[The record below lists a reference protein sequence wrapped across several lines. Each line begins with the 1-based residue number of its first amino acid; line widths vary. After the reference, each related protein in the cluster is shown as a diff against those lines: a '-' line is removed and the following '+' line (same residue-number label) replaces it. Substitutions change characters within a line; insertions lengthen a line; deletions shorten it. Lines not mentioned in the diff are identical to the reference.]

1 MRLYSYFL
9 LVIFYFVCY
18 NLHKFDTVDCIKLH
32 KGANDNVQT
41 KDESKEGSKDMSEEE
56 QSTQETSSDS
66 SNSDNDNDVSSG
78 TKEKSDSETEK
89 GEDNKSGISG
99 AIDEKNENA
108 NTDTKEEQNNTTNG
122 QDGSLL
128 KEDKMEDESISN
140 QIKDTV
146 KEEDEKNEL
155 KKLEEFKK
163 SETLDKEPEIEKE
176 PSENHVKNEKKYEI
190 ESEIIS
196 KTSTSISEVRM
207 TDENEFTID
216 HPAVNQVINKV
227 IQPST
232 EEKQLQIEIKDDFE
246 PESGIDESKQT
257 KSVILTFDLSS
268 EDLFSKISLISD
280 SKLTLTRYIGMN
292 PQKVKIT
299 LVDPTIRFG
308 SQQTRLSELAKYES
322 MQFELNQKVPG
333 KADVISLSEISNQI
347 PIILQQH
354 NTTTLRFLLE
364 AVDSQTQFGI
374 LSNMDGVGPTIVL
387 ELKPTV
393 ESNSTWMYTIT
404 GVAVIVV
411 IIGVSIALYFQ
422 NKNKESQRIENMPLL
437 NNKV

>member
-18 NLHKFDTVDCIKLH
+18 DLQKLDTVDCIKLH
-32 KGANDNVQT
+32 KDANDNVQT
-41 KDESKEGSKDMSEEE
+41 KDESKEGSKDMSKEE
-56 QSTQETSSDS
+56 QSTQETSSDG
-66 SNSDNDNDVSSG
+66 SNNDNDISSG
-78 TKEKSDSETEK
+78 TEEKSDSETEK
-89 GEDNKSGISG
+89 GEDNKSGISE
-99 AIDEKNENA
+99 AIDEKNDENA
-108 NTDTKEEQNNTTNG
+108 NTDTKDEQSNATNG

-128 KEDKMEDESISN
+128 KGDKMEDESIGN

-176 PSENHVKNEKKYEI
+176 PSENRVENEKKYEI
-190 ESEIIS
+190 ESEFIS
-196 KTSTSISEVRM
+196 KTSTIISEVRM

-216 HPAVNQVINKV
+216 HPVVNQVINKV

>member
-1 MRLYSYFL
+1 M
-9 LVIFYFVCY
+9 
-18 NLHKFDTVDCIKLH
+18 DTVDCIKLH

-66 SNSDNDNDVSSG
+66 SNNDNDNDISSG
-78 TKEKSDSETEK
+78 TEEKSDSETEK
-89 GEDNKSGISG
+89 GEDNKSGTSG
-99 AIDEKNENA
+99 AIDEKNDENA
-108 NTDTKEEQNNTTNG
+108 NTDSKEEQNNATNG

-128 KEDKMEDESISN
+128 KGDKMEDESIGN
-140 QIKDTV
+140 QIKDAA

-176 PSENHVKNEKKYEI
+176 PSENHVENEKKYEI

-216 HPAVNQVINKV
+216 HPTVNQVINKV

-232 EEKQLQIEIKDDFE
+232 EEKQLQIELKDDFE

>member
-1 MRLYSYFL
+1 M
-9 LVIFYFVCY
+9 
-18 NLHKFDTVDCIKLH
+18 DTVDCIKLH

-66 SNSDNDNDVSSG
+66 SNNDNDNDISSG
-78 TKEKSDSETEK
+78 TEEKSDSETEK
-89 GEDNKSGISG
+89 GEDNKSGTSG

-108 NTDTKEEQNNTTNG
+108 NTDSKEEQNNATNG

-128 KEDKMEDESISN
+128 KGDKMEDESIGN
-140 QIKDTV
+140 QIKDAA

-176 PSENHVKNEKKYEI
+176 PSENHVENEKKYEI

-216 HPAVNQVINKV
+216 HPTVNQVINKV

-232 EEKQLQIEIKDDFE
+232 EEKQLQIELKDDFE

>member
-9 LVIFYFVCY
+9 LVIFYFVCC
-18 NLHKFDTVDCIKLH
+18 NLHKLDTVDCIKLH

-66 SNSDNDNDVSSG
+66 SNNDNDNDISSG
-78 TKEKSDSETEK
+78 TEEKSDSETEK
-89 GEDNKSGISG
+89 GEDNKSGTSG

-108 NTDTKEEQNNTTNG
+108 NTDSKEEQNNATNG

-128 KEDKMEDESISN
+128 KGDKMEDESIGN
-140 QIKDTV
+140 QIKDAA

-176 PSENHVKNEKKYEI
+176 PSENHVENEKKYEI

-216 HPAVNQVINKV
+216 HPTVNQVINKV

-232 EEKQLQIEIKDDFE
+232 EEKQLQIELKDDFE